1 MAKKRPYQIEF
12 FGNDALLRA
21 LEEMEE
27 SVVQAIAEAVEASV
41 DPVEKDLHQFTN
53 VEHKLSG
60 DTEDA
65 YVKKGF
71 KKKETAKTINAWVG
85 YDVKKGG
92 EAAIFLQVGTPKMA
106 PHHFITHAYHNNK
119 DEVME
124 IQQRYLEEYVEKKM
138 KQHPP
143 KVDKI

>member
-1 MAKKRPYQIEF
+1 MARKKPYQIEF
-12 FGNDALLRA
+12 YGNDALLRM

-27 SVVQAIAEAVEASV
+27 SVVQAMAVAVEASV
-41 DPVEKDLHQFTN
+41 APVEKDLHHFTD
-53 VEHKLSG
+53 VEHKLTG
-60 DTEDA
+60 ETEDA

-71 KKKETAKTINAWVG
+71 NKKADAKTINAWIG

-119 DEVME
+119 DEVIE
-124 IQQRYLEEYVEKKM
+124 IQQKALEDYVSKKV
-138 KQHPP
+138 KQHPA